1 MSEAG
6 VYCKPVA
13 IELNQITHT
22 GKVWLDKV
30 IPELNLVDSSPL
42 FNELRMIKSPWKLLI
57 LENQHKL
64 QEAGIA
70 ARSKVI
76 KVGCTSAELTATFK
90 AK

>member
-42 FNELRMIKSPWKLLI
+42 FNELRMIKSPWEIAHLRKSAQI
-57 LENQHKL
+57 T
-64 QEAGIA
+64 EAGIA
-70 ARSKVI
+70 AASKLI
-76 KVGCTSAELTATFK
+76 KSAVLQRN
-90 AK
+90 